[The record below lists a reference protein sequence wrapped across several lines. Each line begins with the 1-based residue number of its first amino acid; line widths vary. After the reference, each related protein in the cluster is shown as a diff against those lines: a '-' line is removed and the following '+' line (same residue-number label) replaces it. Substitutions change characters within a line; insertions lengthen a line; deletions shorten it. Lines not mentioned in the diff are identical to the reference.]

1 MKNDQEK
8 FRGLH
13 NQEKKFF
20 TYSHKNFIIF
30 TLSLRGVLY
39 LTINYQYNYTE
50 QTITNYKN

>member
-20 TYSHKNFIIF
+20 TYSHKNLLFLHLVCAECYI
-30 TLSLRGVLY
+30 LR
-39 LTINYQYNYTE
+39 LTISIIIQN
-50 QTITNYKN
+50 KP